1 MLLQYP
7 NKSFV
12 FADNLWLTANRKEL
26 KLSDFGLGREETVTE
41 IMTAETGTCRRISTE
56 VI

>member
-1 MLLQYP
+1 MP